1 MAGHF
6 LPNLVKSLVG
16 VKGSDSGSSETALG
30 YRSEL
35 LGLESLWELGLL
47 ISPKV
52 WRHLW
57 GFLEI
62 PFKMAPYISRNPQSS
77 PGCVNGQY
85 RKKKLWSSEIFF
97 TRWPKT
103 MKPIVWWRPN
113 STRSSHH
120 KNGTQGGRHSAVV
133 AFALLTQHPQVWLL
147 AFPRIFFRI
156 IHWCCW
162 DWSTAFLR
170 VWKSLNTLIEPFCTC

>member
-16 VKGSDSGSSETALG
+16 VKGSESGSSGTSLG

-35 LGLESLWELGLL
+35 LGFESLSELGLL

-52 WRHLW
+52 WRHLKRYLKEPSE
-57 GFLEI
+57 F
-62 PFKMAPYISRNPQSS
+62 

-85 RKKKLWSSEIFF
+85 WLSRIKKLWSSEIFF

-147 AFPRIFFRI
+147 AFPRIF
-156 IHWCCW
+156 
-162 DWSTAFLR
+162 
-170 VWKSLNTLIEPFCTC
+170 

>member
-1 MAGHF
+1 MEARYEPSSVAKLKNSMAGHF

-16 VKGSDSGSSETALG
+16 VKGSESGSSGTALG

-113 STRSSHH
+113 STRSYHH
-120 KNGTQGGRHSAVV
+120 KNGTQGGRHSTVV

-147 AFPRIFFRI
+147 AFPRIF
-156 IHWCCW
+156 
-162 DWSTAFLR
+162 
-170 VWKSLNTLIEPFCTC
+170 